1 MTDWLFIVFGVT
13 WMGWWWHGTTSPDSN
28 DVTTRRKQDDDS
40 NSSHSSSHFMD
51 TMKPNNG
58 LLMQHGM
65 WPHLY
70 HKSHYHHVGVSHG
83 HEDSPSPIS
92 SDSESSVPHSPPHH
106 FHTHNQPHSHRL
118 CSELSPPHYSSAI
131 WSTTTTTLLQF
142 VFTPSMRP
150 LLGPLQMLNIHS
162 ANASC
167 APSPIWLP
175 LLSLGTWG
183 HGSPSWAW
191 QQVGCKDDAELLR
204 GIFLFLEVV
213 ESLCMCFLNM
223 YTSRSFVTS
232 FLPFLLLYMSW
243 SRAASL
249 FSSFFIVV
257 YICVPTVS
265 NPQCHSIRICC
276 IQPFRSDLME
286 GNYLKWSEHYQI
298 YIWWDFRGCF

>member
-51 TMKPNNG
+51 TMKPNNS

-150 LLGPLQMLNIHS
+150 LLGPLQTLHVHRL
-162 ANASC
+162 
-167 APSPIWLP
+167 PSDFHCCPWGP
-175 LLSLGTWG
+175 GGMDHQAG
-183 HGSPSWAW
+183 HGSKW
-191 QQVGCKDDAELLR
+191 DARMTLNCYGVYFFFLR
-204 GIFLFLEVV
+204 WL
-213 ESLCMCFLNM
+213 
-223 YTSRSFVTS
+223 
-232 FLPFLLLYMSW
+232 
-243 SRAASL
+243 RAY
-249 FSSFFIVV
+249 V
-257 YICVPTVS
+257 CV
-265 NPQCHSIRICC
+265 
-276 IQPFRSDLME
+276 F
-286 GNYLKWSEHYQI
+286 
-298 YIWWDFRGCF
+298 